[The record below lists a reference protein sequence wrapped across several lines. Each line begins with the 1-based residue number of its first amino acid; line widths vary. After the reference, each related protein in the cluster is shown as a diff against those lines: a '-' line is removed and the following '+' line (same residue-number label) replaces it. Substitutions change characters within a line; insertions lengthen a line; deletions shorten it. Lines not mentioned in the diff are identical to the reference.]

1 MSGISKGQPERSP
14 FVEGWNNSTV
24 MVRAFIALELSR
36 EIRENIGEVQ
46 HQLRSSYA
54 RLTFVDPAQIH
65 ITAKFLGDIDLSTL
79 EKVKGAITGIPFTPF
94 PVTVGNVTINNPRR
108 PQTIWCEV
116 GDAGKGGELVLRID
130 TVLRPLG
137 CEPETRRF
145 LPHATLARIKS
156 ADPSLFA
163 ALKRIG
169 DRGFGSCTIAG
180 MTLKKSTLTPQG
192 PVYEDLLEVKW

>member
-1 MSGISKGQPERSP
+1 
-14 FVEGWNNSTV
+14 

-36 EIRENIGEVQ
+36 EIRESIAEAQ
-46 HQLRSSYA
+46 QQLRGCYA
-54 RLTFVDPAQIH
+54 RLAFVEPAQIH
-65 ITAKFLGDIDLSTL
+65 ITAKFLGETDPPAL
-79 EKVKGAITGIPFTPF
+79 EKIKDAITGIPFSPF
-94 PVTVGNVTINNPRR
+94 PVTVGKVTLNNPRR

-116 GDAGKGGELVLRID
+116 DDAGNGGKLVALID
-130 TVLRPLG
+130 RALVPLG

-145 LPHATLARIKS
+145 LPHATLARVKS
-156 ADPSLFA
+156 LDPSLFA

-192 PVYEDLLEVKW
+192 PLYEDLLEVTW

>member
-1 MSGISKGQPERSP
+1 
-14 FVEGWNNSTV
+14 

-36 EIRENIGEVQ
+36 EIRENIAEGQ
-46 HQLRSSYA
+46 HQLRSCYA

-65 ITAKFLGDIDLSTL
+65 ITAKFLGELDLPTL
-79 EKVKGAITGIPFTPF
+79 EKVKDAIKGIQFAPF
-94 PVTVGNVTINNPRR
+94 PVTVGKVTLNSPRR
-108 PQTIWCEV
+108 PQTIWAEV
-116 GDAGKGGELVLRID
+116 ADGGKGADLVVRID
-130 TVLRPLG
+130 NVLGPLG
-137 CEPETRRF
+137 CEMETRRF

-169 DRGFGSCTIAG
+169 DREYGSCMITG
-180 MTLKKSTLTPQG
+180 MTLKKSTLTPRG